1 MDKRKEIIKYRFADP
16 KKAYDICCDLLE
28 ESVQS
33 GNDYEIA
40 YAYLY
45 MGDTLFSMGK
55 LDDARMYLEMSE
67 EIDKKNGF
75 DNLLMRAYNII
86 GIIYV
91 NMSDAMLALDYYHR
105 ALILAKKHNN
115 YTLTGMIYNNV
126 GYLFQNAGDAEKAVE
141 YYRLAYK
148 YCLKKSENDNDND
161 LNPDTIQVHLNIC
174 DAYIREKRYSEAK
187 IYIDDLLNMIDKNK
201 LQDEDKM
208 RIMHVYAMIYFY
220 ANEYVKA
227 YDICKKAAHIAAGRL
242 EDVESFDD
250 YCDFA
255 DIMIHMG
262 KIEHVHEL
270 IMILDSMA
278 EKTDLDSMRL
288 KVCRIYIGL
297 FLKSGRN
304 DKLNEQL
311 RRYYQLKKKI
321 NEERNNII
329 ISAIDNRCRL
339 EDERKKNK
347 QLNED
352 NMKLV
357 KESEIDELTG
367 IYNRLAFRRRYDRL
381 YRYALRNNHAYCMG
395 IFDID
400 YFKVYNDSYGHIK
413 GDQCL
418 KQVAQIL
425 RRTSDGDFCVARY
438 GGDEFVFMAYDVSED
453 KVRDFLRR
461 LVENIRNAAITFD
474 KKPDTDTDS
483 VTISIGAVIQN
494 RATEGMELA
503 ELLKQADRVLYEVKQ
518 SGKDGYK
525 LRIE

>member
-1 MDKRKEIIKYRFADP
+1 MDKRKEIIKYRFSNP
-16 KKAYDICCDLLE
+16 QKAYDICCELLE
-28 ESVQS
+28 QGIQS

-55 LDDARMYLEMSE
+55 MDDALKYLVMSE
-67 EIDKKNGF
+67 KVQKQNGF
-75 DNLLMRAYNII
+75 DDLRMKTYNII
-86 GIIYV
+86 GIIYS
-91 NMSDAMLALDYYHR
+91 NMGDALLSMDYYHSS
-105 ALILAKKHNN
+105 LELAIQYNN
-115 YTLTGMIYNNV
+115 YVLIAMLYNNV
-126 GYLFQNAGDAEKAVE
+126 GSLLSYVGDSAKAAE
-141 YYRLAYK
+141 YYKLSYE
-148 YCLKKSENDNDND
+148 YFLKNDDSD
-161 LNPDTIQVHLNIC
+161 KELSYSMIQLHMNIC
-174 DAYIREKRYSEAK
+174 EGLRYEKRYAEATA
-187 IYIDDLLNMIDKNK
+187 YLFDTVGTIDQEKLSLIDKI
-201 LQDEDKM
+201 
-208 RIMHVYAMIYFY
+208 RIAHVLAMIYY
-220 ANEYVKA
+220 NTCEYEKSYDMCIKA
-227 YDICKKAAHIAAGRL
+227 L
-242 EDVESFDD
+242 ELYKQDSKNVEVFDD
-250 YCDFA
+250 YR
-255 DIMIHMG
+255 DIAELLINMN
-262 KIEHVHEL
+262 KIEHVQGMIGEL
-270 IMILDSMA
+270 GDMA
-278 EKTDLDSMRL
+278 EKSGIDSRRI
-288 KVCRIYIGL
+288 KVCKLRIQIYEKNGE
-297 FLKSGRN
+297 KQ
-304 DKLNEQL
+304 KLVEQL
-311 RRYYQLKKKI
+311 CRYYQLKKKI

-474 KKPDTDTDS
+474 KKPDTGTDS